1 MRLEYFQMLDRI
13 VDVNID
19 ERVIRTACTIPKAD
33 ESPVFEGHFPGYPLM
48 PGVLLIECMA
58 QTTGWLASAL
68 VDFNNMPILAGVK
81 EAKIRA
87 AVLPGDALEFD
98 GKVIH
103 EGSGFTVSE
112 VKGLRDGKV
121 VCNAQITY
129 RLLPYPNPK
138 FRQAIRDWAERL
150 QYPFKE
156 PVK

>member
-13 VDVNID
+13 VDVD
-19 ERVIRTACTIPKAD
+19 VGARLIRTACTLPKAD
-33 ESPVFEGHFPGYPLM
+33 ESPVFQGHFPGYPLM

-68 VDFNNMPILAGVK
+68 VNFDQMPILAGVK
-81 EAKIRA
+81 EAKMRT

-103 EGSGFTVSE
+103 EGSGFTVGE
-112 VKGLRDGKV
+112 IKGLRDGKV

-129 RLLPYPNPK
+129 RLLPYPNPE
-138 FRQAIRDWAERL
+138 FRKAIRDWAERL
-150 QYPFKE
+150 QFPFKE
-156 PVK
+156 PAK

>member
-19 ERVIRTACTIPKAD
+19 ERMIRTACTIPKAD

-68 VDFNNMPILAGVK
+68 VNFDNMPILAGVK
-81 EAKIRA
+81 EAKMRT
-87 AVLPGDALEFD
+87 AVLPGDALEFE

-103 EGSGFTVSE
+103 EGSGFTVGD

>member
-68 VDFNNMPILAGVK
+68 VNFNNMPILAGVK
-81 EAKIRA
+81 EAKMRT
-87 AVLPGDALEFD
+87 AVLPGDALEFE

-103 EGSGFTVSE
+103 EGSGFTVGD

>member
-13 VDVNID
+13 VDVD
-19 ERVIRTACTIPKAD
+19 MDARTIRTACTLPKAD
-33 ESPVFEGHFPGYPLM
+33 ESPIFEGHFPGYPLM

-68 VDFNNMPILAGVK
+68 VNFENMPILAGVK
-81 EAKIRA
+81 EGKMRT
-87 AVLPGDALEFD
+87 AVFPGDSLEFD

-112 VKGLRDGKV
+112 VKGLRDEKV

-150 QYPFKE
+150 RFPFKE